1 MAVEDTARINGD
13 IVRMVYH
20 SLRNGIGGIHTAKTG
35 LKSLMQPTEKNG
47 QLVYPWQYFR
57 MVDTSGVTIMDVTQ
71 NPPATFREF
80 IEAPPLR
87 GLGEKLEDIERLIA
101 DDAESLVRLRELVV
115 AGKGGANNPN
125 GSNQYK
131 EVNNNNI
138 IIDRDLFTEPESAS
152 KKSTQGTSRA
162 YTLTRLKK
170 ERPDLFDRVAAN
182 ELTANAAAI
191 EAGWRKV
198 PSALETLQRAWK
210 KASSEEQRQFLEW
223 ISNT

>member
-115 AGKGGANNPN
+115 AGRGNPTGN
-125 GSNQYK
+125 NQYGNGDN
-131 EVNNNNI
+131 VTI
-138 IIDRDLFTEPESAS
+138 STDLFDKPEPS
-152 KKSTQGTSRA
+152 KPQAERGNSRA
-162 YTLTRLKK
+162 YALTRLKK
-170 ERPDLFDRVAAN
+170 ERPDLFDRVAAK
-182 ELTANAAAI
+182 ELTANRAAI

>member
-115 AGKGGANNPN
+115 APKHLHKSRNNDADN
-125 GSNQYK
+125 VS
-131 EVNNNNI
+131 I
-138 IIDRDLFTEPESAS
+138 IPDLFAAPEPA
-152 KKSTQGTSRA
+152 KKKADAGNSRA

-170 ERPDLFDRVAAN
+170 ERPDLFDRVIAK
-182 ELTANAAAI
+182 ELTANRAAI

>member
-1 MAVEDTARINGD
+1 MSKEDTARINGD

-115 AGKGGANNPN
+115 AGKGT
-125 GSNQYK
+125 NQYTGVK
-131 EVNNNNI
+131 EDNNNI
-138 IIDRDLFTEPESAS
+138 IIHNDLFTEPAPAS

-182 ELTANAAAI
+182 ELTANRAAI

-198 PSALETLQRAWK
+198 PSALEAAKRGALRLNDADRAELLRWLG
-210 KASSEEQRQFLEW
+210 SL
-223 ISNT
+223 

>member
-115 AGKGGANNPN
+115 AGKGAPEG
-125 GSNQYK
+125 NQNAK
-131 EVNNNNI
+131 TNTDNVSI
-138 IIDRDLFTEPESAS
+138 CSDLFAEPEPA
-152 KKSTQGTSRA
+152 KKKANAGNSRA
-162 YTLTRLKK
+162 YTLSRLKK